1 MARRPLTSPVRPR
14 LRNPAWSAPAVRK
27 RLIITADDFGMHPAV
42 NRAVEKAHR
51 QGVLTAAS
59 LMMGAPATTEAV
71 EMARSVPSLH
81 VGLHLMVADPW
92 ASAPPLEVPSMSR
105 PDGVMDADVIA
116 RSFRFLRPGAIR
128 QLRSELRAQFAAF
141 RRTGLELDH
150 VNVHK
155 HLHMHPVVF
164 KVVLEEL
171 QAHGRPPLRIP
182 WEPPWV
188 ALIYNERRSR
198 VGPMLLNAWAK
209 VIRRI
214 ARRAGV
220 FCNDQVF
227 GLSHSGD
234 LNHDVMLRLVA
245 HLPAGTSEIY
255 MHPADSIEPVHPSMV
270 GYRPLE
276 ELRAL
281 LSGEV
286 RRAIYL
292 SGAALGGYRQH
303 ASRPRACRV
312 MPVS

>member
-1 MARRPLTSPVRPR
+1 
-14 LRNPAWSAPAVRK
+14 
-27 RLIITADDFGMHPAV
+27 MHPAV
-42 NRAVEKAHR
+42 NRAVEQAHR
-51 QGVLTAAS
+51 HGVLTTAS
-59 LMMGAPATTEAV
+59 LMMGAPATKEAV
-71 EMARSVPSLH
+71 EIARALRSLH
-81 VGLHLMVADPW
+81 VGLHLMVADGW
-92 ASAPPLEVPSMSR
+92 ASAPPHEIPSIS
-105 PDGVMDADVIA
+105 DVHGVMDARVIA
-116 RSFRFLRPGAIR
+116 RSFRFLRPNVIR

-141 RRTGLELDH
+141 SRTGLELDH

-164 KVVLEEL
+164 SVVLEEL
-171 QAHGRPPLRIP
+171 RAHGRPPLRIP

-188 ALIYNERRSR
+188 ALIGKEKRSPM
-198 VGPMLLNAWAK
+198 GPMLLNAWAQLT
-209 VIRRI
+209 RRI

-234 LNHDVMLRLVA
+234 VNQDVVLRFVA
-245 HLPAGTSEIY
+245 RLPDGTSELY
-255 MHPADSIEPVHPSMV
+255 MHPADSAEPVHPSMA

-281 LSGEV
+281 LSTEV

-303 ASRPRACRV
+303 SNSRPKIGRALPMR
-312 MPVS
+312 